1 MEKVR
6 LLTPNVVL
14 TLSTTGVTAADGADT
29 DTGQQN
35 ILKFTVPAGEVIGVP
50 RFAHIVTKCYTDH
63 IATQLARYAEF
74 SLGLI
79 TPSDPNR
86 VVPIGAQQISYT
98 PYYDLSL
105 AQMRDDDFKE
115 RFIHELSRVT
125 CPIIVFDQEE
135 TLVVQFRNVLLGV
148 DVSHSIFELPIY
160 RGRPGSITEE
170 LKWRRL
176 ELGR

>member
-14 TLSTTGVTAADGADT
+14 TLATTGATATDGADT

-35 ILKFTVPAGEVIGVP
+35 ILTFPVPDGEVIGVP
-50 RFAHIVTKCYTDH
+50 RFCHIIAKMYTDH
-63 IATQLARYAEF
+63 SATQLARYAEF
-74 SLGLI
+74 GLGLI

-86 VVPIGAQQISYT
+86 VVPIGSQQISYT
-98 PYYDLSL
+98 DYYDLSV
-105 AQMRDDDFKE
+105 AEQRHADYKD
-115 RFIHELSRVT
+115 RFIHELSRET
-125 CPIIVFDQEE
+125 CPIIVFDQDE

-148 DVSHSIFELPIY
+148 DVSASVFEIPIY
-160 RGRPGSITEE
+160 RGRPGSIAQE